1 MMNHGQCI
9 LILVNTMLEVQNKEF
24 RIGLS
29 AAVGS
34 SLDIDN
40 MIKRDEPGVSE
51 RFGDGIYG

>member
-1 MMNHGQCI
+1 
-9 LILVNTMLEVQNKEF
+9 MLEVQNKEF